1 MFGSLIVGAVYR
13 QKKVQFYTP
22 LVGGQWSNK
31 YAFWRANIAIKE
43 ENGLVPPT
51 PILLGIMN

>member
-1 MFGSLIVGAVYR
+1 MGAVYR